1 MSFVLAIEPDPTQ
14 ANILRKVLK
23 GRIDAE
29 LLVVSTK
36 DAAVEATS
44 GRVPDLVLVSALL
57 PPRDED
63 ALFAHLRTLEH
74 ASHLQTLTIPQL
86 RRRPKPTAQGAFSVF
101 RKKAAVSNPT
111 GCDPHLFLQEVESYL
126 ARAQDMLLHP
136 PAVSKAGSVI
146 PPPSEA
152 VAPAAVEE
160 IGPALDT
167 YPPIDANAQ
176 IDTYAPIET

>member
-63 ALFAHLRTLEH
+63 ALFAHLRSLEH

-86 RRRPKPTAQGAFSVF
+86 RRRTKPTAQSAFSVF
-101 RKKAAVSNPT
+101 RK
-111 GCDPHLFLQEVESYL
+111 
-126 ARAQDMLLHP
+126 
-136 PAVSKAGSVI
+136 
-146 PPPSEA
+146 
-152 VAPAAVEE
+152 
-160 IGPALDT
+160 
-167 YPPIDANAQ
+167 
-176 IDTYAPIET
+176 